1 MEMDR
6 DKIANIVMPYIEII
20 TPHISL
26 EQFLSEAFTY
36 WYCELPAEKRKK
48 VLDGICK
55 RIDKHN
61 QKCIA
66 QATIFVE
73 QTWVKILRLLDQKLE
88 RGEISLAKYYAEK
101 DFMEFQLSNL
111 DTLSIAEN
119 FERRKVG

>member
-1 MEMDR
+1 MDIY
-6 DKIANIVMPYIEII
+6 KIAYEVKPYFDLIS
-20 TPHISL
+20 PYASL
-26 EQFLSEAFTY
+26 EQFLDEAFTN
-36 WYCELPAEKRKK
+36 WYRELPAEKRKK

-66 QATIFVE
+66 EATIFVE
-73 QTWVKILRLLDQKLE
+73 QTWVKLLKLLDQKLE

-101 DFMEFQLSNL
+101 DFIEFQLSNL